1 MADTA
6 VTLPAVMDHRTAV
19 IIGGGV
25 MGADI
30 AAFFHAAGWSTQ
42 VVEPDATRRGTL
54 PDVVSAAARVMGIH
68 RDGGRVQPLAALAD
82 IDWDDAAIVIE
93 CAPEALAVK
102 QQVFRAL
109 DALAPPRVPLTSNSS
124 GIPISRIG
132 EGCVT
137 QSRMLGLHFFMPAHL
152 VPAVEV
158 IRSEH
163 TDESMAQ
170 AVSAIMRAVRK
181 KPVQVRRDVPGFLA
195 NRIQHAMMREAIA
208 LVNEGFASAED
219 VDTAVRYGFGFR
231 YIAAGPLMQKDL
243 AGIDIHCAAAA
254 SIYPYLN
261 VDTEP
266 SPLMQ
271 RLVRD
276 GDYGVKSPNRKG
288 FYDWDDES
296 IAREQRRYQAAL
308 MKAMQILRDEEQLD
322 ADEGP
327 GVHGTT

>member
-1 MADTA
+1 MTT
-6 VTLPAVMDHRTAV
+6 VSVHSSPRTAV

-25 MGADI
+25 MGADV
-30 AAFFHAAGWSTQ
+30 AAFFHAAGWTTQ
-42 VVEPDATRRGTL
+42 VVEPDPTRRAML
-54 PDVVSAAARVMGIH
+54 PAVVAAAAKVMGIH
-68 RDGGRVQPLAALAD
+68 RDGGRVHPLATLHE
-82 IDWDDAAIVIE
+82 IEWDDAAILIE
-93 CAPEALAVK
+93 CAPESLAVK

-109 DALAPPRVPLTSNSS
+109 DSLAPTHVPLTSNSS
-124 GIPISRIG
+124 GLPISRIG
-132 EGCVT
+132 EGCAT
-137 QSRMLGLHFFMPAHL
+137 QARMLGLHFFMPAHL

-163 TDESMAQ
+163 TDEAVATQ
-170 AVSAIMRAVRK
+170 VSAIMRAVRK

-231 YIAAGPLMQKDL
+231 YIAAGPLLQKDL

-254 SIYPYLN
+254 SIYPHLN
-261 VDTEP
+261 CDTEP

-271 RLVRD
+271 QLVRD

-288 FYDWDDES
+288 FYDWDEAS
-296 IAREQRRYQAAL
+296 IAREQQRYQVAL
-308 MKAMQILRDEEQLD
+308 MKAMQILRDEEE
-322 ADEGP
+322 A
-327 GVHGTT
+327 GTPPNP